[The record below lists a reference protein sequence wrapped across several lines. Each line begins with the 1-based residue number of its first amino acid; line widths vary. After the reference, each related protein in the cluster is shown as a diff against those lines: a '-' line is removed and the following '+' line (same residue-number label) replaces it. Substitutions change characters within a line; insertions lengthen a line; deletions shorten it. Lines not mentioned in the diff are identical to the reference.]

1 MVDANRSV
9 PRWWG
14 WAALVLSVAGFGDSL
29 YLTVDHFSGI
39 IPLCSASGVVNCAL
53 VTTSPQS
60 EVFGVLP
67 VSLLGLLFYTAAVGL
82 NVPPLWHVEGEW
94 GRRLVF
100 ARVAMVLTGMGFV
113 FYLIYSE
120 LFSIKAIC
128 LWCTGVHIVT
138 FVLFILVMATLPAMV
153 APPPYEDA

>member
-1 MVDANRSV
+1 VTRAVRW
-9 PRWWG
+9 WWG
-14 WAALVLSVAGFGDSL
+14 WTAFVLSLAGFGASL

-39 IPLCSASGVVNCAL
+39 IPICSSTGIVNCAL

-67 VSLLGLLFYTAAVGL
+67 VSLLGLLFFTAMVGANL
-82 NVPPLWHVEGEW
+82 PPLWQVGGEW

-100 ARVAMVLTGMGFV
+100 ARLAMVVVGIGFV

-128 LWCTGVHIVT
+128 LWCTGVHLAT
-138 FVLFILVMATLPAMV
+138 FLLFVLVVATWPAMT
-153 APPPYEDA
+153 APPAPEGG